1 MDKSFSYPKLFPNN
15 KTTTT
20 TNPPHFLVDQDHL
33 DKLSNQLKL
42 LKIDDFT
49 INKILKKYKP
59 LKKEVKLEPTD
70 CQVFEP
76 KQQQQP
82 FVGYNGLFELA
93 ISQVIQC
100 GYGHVLPLIGTKNK
114 KDNPFNNEQISK
126 FLDNFNKCTNKY
138 LILDEK
144 NDQIME
150 EDQEIICLGSKPGTS
165 DHGLNKELNK
175 NNNCGSSN
183 LSQEGL
189 FLPSLF

>member
-1 MDKSFSYPKLFPNN
+1 MDKSFSYPSLFPNN

-42 LKIDDFT
+42 LKIDDST
-49 INKILKKYKP
+49 INKILKKFKTV
-59 LKKEVKLEPTD
+59 KKEVKLEPID
-70 CQVFEP
+70 CQVFEA
-76 KQQQQP
+76 QQQP

-100 GYGHVLPLIGTKNK
+100 GYGHVLPLIGTKKENNSKKMSKRNNK
-114 KDNPFNNEQISK
+114 NISLKEKIILKNAEFLNKIASKKNHSFDNEQISK
-126 FLDNFNKCTNKY
+126 FVDNHNKCIKKY

-150 EDQEIICLGSKPGTS
+150 GEKII
-165 DHGLNKELNK
+165 NI
-175 NNNCGSSN
+175 
-183 LSQEGL
+183 
-189 FLPSLF
+189 